1 MISKA
6 TLGSGRMRMEITVSY
21 NEEIIG
27 DLNEG
32 SFCTVT
38 GAGLGRFVKAIVG
51 YNMSA
56 VQRRVF
62 FLSQFFFSMGVTSA
76 DVMEQIEEWVTPGIR
91 ESREKGQDL
100 TRVVRKG
107 SS

>member
-27 DLNEG
+27 DFNES

-38 GAGLGRFVKAIVG
+38 GAEPSLGRFVKAIVV
-51 YNMSA
+51 YYMSA

-62 FLSQFFFSMGVTSA
+62 FLSQVFSIW
-76 DVMEQIEEWVTPGIR
+76 E
-91 ESREKGQDL
+91 
-100 TRVVRKG
+100 
-107 SS
+107 